1 MELNAIKSKGNWGEM
16 AADLNANFAA
26 VTAELEKLKATNVKF
41 KGYFTSEKTLMASFP
56 SPSPGDTAW
65 VGEVYPGTVYECK
78 ATGAWSNTGKIPSTP
93 SVQLADYAR
102 KELVNSRTTEYNVS
116 VQHPTSGTGGTN
128 SYTLEAA
135 IVQVPP
141 ELRNIGLKVSFINS
155 DGKVETW
162 EYGGGTF
169 TTIGNWVQGG
179 GNKMEAIS
187 HREAVGRYEN
197 MLLSNIKF
205 SRYATFKYSLITDY
219 KSIKPFSRTP
229 GLILDKKLYLCVYA
243 PGSGFR
249 RRQGC
254 EGNGPRRAC
263 PLRCRPSPPPRYK
276 CHSCRTTRKTAA

>member
-141 ELRNIGLKVSFINS
+141 ELRNVGLKVSFINS

-162 EYGGGTF
+162 EFYGGTF
-169 TTIGNWVQGG
+169 TSAGSWKQIPNQAMIERIDNDIFNLNADKMDIDGTYDKEITLELSPSAVWQSLKNIFPEGKDCTIHIDNPNKQTIFLAFSSVSPYQGQQYHTGILPFTGVFRKNGKG
-179 GNKMEAIS
+179 G
-187 HREAVGRYEN
+187 
-197 MLLSNIKF
+197 L
-205 SRYATFKYSLITDY
+205 
-219 KSIKPFSRTP
+219 
-229 GLILDKKLYLCVYA
+229 
-243 PGSGFR
+243 
-249 RRQGC
+249 
-254 EGNGPRRAC
+254 
-263 PLRCRPSPPPRYK
+263 
-276 CHSCRTTRKTAA
+276 